1 MLNSRSRRSM
11 TAALTVVL
19 ALWTLA
25 GTDGLRAQEG
35 PATGDEADRAL
46 VGTVTPVAARARSGA
61 GAWVVRP
68 LLLGA
73 LINGESD
80 ALLLDTGDDIAVGAD
95 VTYFMS
101 DRLAL
106 NLLAA
111 FVNPE
116 VSSDAE
122 AVEGSL
128 GSVKAVPPTLTLQ
141 YHLAPQE
148 KVRPYIGAGVN
159 YTNFFDVTGALD
171 AEDVEIEDALGVAGQ
186 AGLNIMLS
194 DVVSFGA
201 DFRWV
206 FILNDPEVT
215 TATLG
220 TDELELDWPIIA
232 VGFGFH
238 P

>member
-1 MLNSRSRRSM
+1 MWNTRSRRSM
-11 TAALTVVL
+11 TATLTAAL
-19 ALWTLA
+19 ALWALA
-25 GTDGLRAQEG
+25 GTDGLQAQDG
-35 PATGDEADRAL
+35 PEPGDEADRAL
-46 VGTVTPVAARARSGA
+46 VGEVTPVAAQARSGA

-95 VTYFMS
+95 VTYFLS
-101 DRLAL
+101 NRLAL

-141 YHLAPQE
+141 YHVAPEE

-215 TATLG
+215 TTTLG